1 MENLINP
8 QKITLDLSRKTYTI
22 VDIAQYDRDS
32 RILNITITD
41 KGKPVVLDNNYKV
54 VIKYLKTDNTF
65 VLNDCDIK
73 DDGTVEVIFTEQMCA
88 SDGECRGELMIT
100 KSANSADSKA
110 KVIHTM
116 PFIANVEKAVFPD
129 NTVTSTYECS
139 TLNRLISEESERV
152 NTLIETTDTANNA
165 IDKMN
170 ELMID
175 NTLVHKKDIGAANGV
190 ASLDSNTKVPLN
202 QLYDAT
208 TSRKGIAQLVNSVS
222 STSNVTAA
230 TPNSVKTVYDKTV
243 SVEESLTEKIE
254 DEIERAKAAESD
266 LETKKAPLANPAFT
280 GTPKAPTASAGTN
293 TTQIATTAFVQT
305 AVSNGIAASD
315 ALIFKGTIGTN
326 GTITTLPTTYKT
338 GWTYRVITAGTY
350 AGQVCEIGDLIV
362 ALVDRNGSGNVNSDW
377 CVAQTNINGAIT
389 GIKSGDAY
397 ITVSQSGSV
406 VTITHK
412 DITRTNTTSTVS
424 PSNGGTFT
432 SVKSVTSDSKG
443 HVTGIDTETIK
454 LPTYTSL
461 KNPYAIDI
469 NGTTYDGSHNVDI
482 DLLPFVVG
490 TQTAATGTWTGN
502 ASSISALFDGLT
514 IRYWLPYNG
523 SGNATLNLTLKDGS
537 TTGAINCYYGG
548 TTRLTTHYSAGNV
561 IELTYRENV
570 SIAGSSTTYTG
581 WWAKANYDSGNT
593 RNTAGSTDSSA
604 KLFLIGAASQTTNPV
619 TYSHDTA
626 YIGTDGCLYSGG
638 KKVLTSI
645 TEDNIVEALGYTPGT
660 STDTKVTNSL
670 ATTTKAYVT
679 GTTSASTNT
688 GTQIFDTGVYL
699 DTTAGMLTAT
709 TFKGNLSGNAS
720 TASSATQVYGTLT
733 NPASA
738 TNYYIPFHATASS
751 ANKALRNNNGI
762 FYRTLEGT
770 EDTNGYGL
778 LCLGNNT
785 ATGTSGNK
793 YGGILA
799 YGTGAY
805 YTQLAFGAQTANRTI
820 TFPNA
825 SGTVA
830 LTSNINQ
837 YIDSNIHSHNVQL
850 GFGNTTSATQ
860 SGTVSGGNSVCIGIN
875 NTAGAGQ
882 YSSAFCIGYENS
894 ATSTKDA
901 DGNNRICMGCIGT
914 KNTITNTSNSS
925 TSIAIGAGN
934 DLSSTSIAI
943 GYDNH
948 LSQVNAISIGSGNTN
963 TGYHTM
969 SFGTYNTSSG
979 GYNYTIGHNNT
990 NKGSYAIAAGYHI
1003 TLTGENQFGIGHYN
1017 VSNSSSTSS
1026 GASID
1031 TVFIIGN
1038 GTSST
1043 SSNAFRVQYDGKV
1056 YAKGAYSAS
1065 GADYAEYFEWE
1076 DKNIANEDRRGRFVT
1091 FGNDSKI
1098 KEATSDDSYI
1108 LGIVSAKPVI
1118 IGNVDDDEWNNKY
1131 LKDEF
1136 GNFIMEEYEEE
1147 YEEVEYEEIIDQE
1160 TGETQAVEKPI
1171 TKTRIVTHYKINPE
1185 YDESQTYKPRSQR
1198 PEWSPIGL
1206 LGVLV
1211 ARDDGTC
1218 VIGGYC
1224 KPSNNGIATSATTE
1238 EYNSSKNVYKVLER
1252 VNDNLIKIFFK

>member
-32 RILNITITD
+32 RILNIRITD

-175 NTLVHKKDIGAANGV
+175 NTLVHKKDIGIANGV

-315 ALIFKGTIGTN
+315 ALIFKGSIGTN

-412 DITRTNTTSTVS
+412 DITRTNTTSTFS

-604 KLFLIGAASQTTNPV
+604 KLFLIGAASQATNPV

-688 GTQIFDTGVYL
+688 GTQVFDTGVYL

-778 LCLGNNT
+778 LYPGNNT

-830 LTSNINQ
+830 LTSSNVASATKWATAHNINGM
-837 YIDSNIHSHNVQL
+837 SVQ
-850 GFGNTTSATQ
+850 G
-860 SGTVSGGNSVCIGIN
+860 
-875 NTAGAGQ
+875 
-882 YSSAFCIGYENS
+882 
-894 ATSTKDA
+894 DA
-901 DGNNRICMGCIGT
+901 DRVNYGICSTAATTAAKVVDCTGFTLITGAEIT
-914 KNTITNTSNSS
+914 VKFTITNTASS
-925 TSIAIGAGN
+925 PTLNVNGTGAKLIFYRG
-934 DLSSTSIAI
+934 S
-943 GYDNH
+943 
-948 LSQVNAISIGSGNTN
+948 VIS
-963 TGYHTM
+963 
-969 SFGTYNTSSG
+969 
-979 GYNYTIGHNNT
+979 
-990 NKGSYAIAAGYHI
+990 AGYLAANR
-1003 TLTGENQFGIGHYN
+1003 TYTFRYN
-1017 VSNSSSTSS
+1017 GTQWDLVGDLNANSSSTVGSVSNPVYIKAGTITPCDYSLMHMVCGSVPAMGSS
-1026 GASID
+1026 SYPITTYAFIYIGVNSASKGCYCLNNNSLFKIFASSD
-1031 TVFIIGN
+1031 CNVTIN
-1038 GTSST
+1038 GTSVIT
-1043 SSNAFRVQYDGKV
+1043 IHNNMSSSPLNF
-1056 YAKGAYSAS
+1056 
-1065 GADYAEYFEWE
+1065 
-1076 DKNIANEDRRGRFVT
+1076 
-1091 FGNDSKI
+1091 
-1098 KEATSDDSYI
+1098 
-1108 LGIVSAKPVI
+1108 VI
-1118 IGNVDDDEWNNKY
+1118 IRT
-1131 LKDEF
+1131 
-1136 GNFIMEEYEEE
+1136 M
-1147 YEEVEYEEIIDQE
+1147 
-1160 TGETQAVEKPI
+1160 T
-1171 TKTRIVTHYKINPE
+1171 
-1185 YDESQTYKPRSQR
+1185 
-1198 PEWSPIGL
+1198 
-1206 LGVLV
+1206 
-1211 ARDDGTC
+1211 
-1218 VIGGYC
+1218 
-1224 KPSNNGIATSATTE
+1224 
-1238 EYNSSKNVYKVLER
+1238 
-1252 VNDNLIKIFFK
+1252 

>member
-32 RILNITITD
+32 RILNIRITD

-175 NTLVHKKDIGAANGV
+175 NTLVHKKDIGIANGV

-315 ALIFKGTIGTN
+315 ALIFKGSIGTN

-397 ITVSQSGSV
+397 ITVSQSDSV

-604 KLFLIGAASQTTNPV
+604 KLFLIGAASQATNPV

-688 GTQIFDTGVYL
+688 GTQVFDTGVYL

-830 LTSNINQ
+830 LTS
-837 YIDSNIHSHNVQL
+837 SNVA
-850 GFGNTTSATQ
+850 SATKLY
-860 SGTVSGGNSVCIGIN
+860 TARKIGNASFDG
-875 NTAGAGQ
+875 
-882 YSSAFCIGYENS
+882 S
-894 ATSTKDA
+894 KD
-901 DGNNRICMGCIGT
+901 
-914 KNTITNTSNSS
+914 ITLDN
-925 TSIAIGAGN
+925 IGA
-934 DLSSTSIAI
+934 LPS
-943 GYDNH
+943 
-948 LSQVNAISIGSGNTN
+948 VNVMNTN
-963 TGYHTM
+963 TVTE
-969 SFGTYNTSSG
+969 
-979 GYNYTIGHNNT
+979 
-990 NKGSYAIAAGYHI
+990 AGYALDARQANPNI
-1003 TLTGENQFGIGHYN
+1003 SGSLANKIK
-1017 VSNSSSTSS
+1017 NSSLSLVMVSVGRTEDGLYSTFS
-1026 GASID
+1026 
-1031 TVFIIGN
+1031 
-1038 GTSST
+1038 
-1043 SSNAFRVQYDGKV
+1043 DG
-1056 YAKGAYSAS
+1056 S
-1065 GADYAEYFEWE
+1065 
-1076 DKNIANEDRRGRFVT
+1076 
-1091 FGNDSKI
+1091 
-1098 KEATSDDSYI
+1098 
-1108 LGIVSAKPVI
+1108 L
-1118 IGNVDDDEWNNKY
+1118 
-1131 LKDEF
+1131 L
-1136 GNFIMEEYEEE
+1136 
-1147 YEEVEYEEIIDQE
+1147 
-1160 TGETQAVEKPI
+1160 
-1171 TKTRIVTHYKINPE
+1171 
-1185 YDESQTYKPRSQR
+1185 
-1198 PEWSPIGL
+1198 PIG
-1206 LGVLV
+1206 GNMDMNCGHAV
-1211 ARDDGTC
+1211 
-1218 VIGGYC
+1218 
-1224 KPSNNGIATSATTE
+1224 SSSSS
-1238 EYNSSKNVYKVLER
+1238 SSKNDTLLIFSNVEKFRYLSGNIEIILASLTTITEGGYIMDIGVEILARTDSNNDFVVLKKCNANTF
-1252 VNDNLIKIFFK
+1252 VLNPDIINSGSGQVINIPVQCLITDVSYSIFQFRFYDKSEKKISSDGRFALKGSKNSSIIILSH